1 MGNEERH
8 DMGLELAI
16 DILKKAADES
26 VKRSESLNLA
36 YDVARRATQD
46 REAMDQIT
54 ASIYLQGDVFSQCTR
69 AVQVLEDYVA
79 AINKA
84 GE

>member
-8 DMGLELAI
+8 DMGLEIAI
-16 DILKKAADES
+16 DILKKAAEES

-36 YDVARRATQD
+36 YDVARRVTKD
-46 REAMDQIT
+46 RDAMDQIT
-54 ASIYLQGDVFSQCTR
+54 ASIYLQSDIFSQCTR
-69 AVQVLEDYVA
+69 AVQVLEDYVTT
-79 AINKA
+79 INKV

>member
-16 DILKKAADES
+16 DILKKAAEES
-26 VKRSESLNLA
+26 VRRSESLNLA
-36 YDVARRATQD
+36 YDVARRVTKD
-46 REAMDQIT
+46 RDAMDQIT
-54 ASIYLQGDVFSQCTR
+54 ASIYLQSDIFSQCTR
-69 AVQVLEDYVA
+69 AVQVLEDYVT
-79 AINKA
+79 AINKV

>member
-8 DMGLELAI
+8 DMGLEIAI
-16 DILKKAADES
+16 DILKKAAEES

-36 YDVARRATQD
+36 YDVARRVTKD
-46 REAMDQIT
+46 RDAMDQIT
-54 ASIYLQGDVFSQCTR
+54 ASIYLQSDIFSQCTS
-69 AVQVLEDYVA
+69 AVQVLEDYVTT
-79 AINKA
+79 INKV